1 MSDYEEQ
8 LIDPDPRALRHA
20 DDNLAIVD
28 APNPPELP
36 STAEAKWIEQPA
48 EHEDRPGQFLATRAH
63 KVIRVWAEL
72 RHGKP
77 ALLRV
82 VDRSDP
88 INALRFQVT
97 NRRDSEYELISWDD
111 WFALMDGANLV
122 FVYQERTSDGDTSD
136 LYRLVPASSVNASSQ

>member
-1 MSDYEEQ
+1 MSEFEAQ
-8 LIDPDPRALRHA
+8 FIDPNPRALRHA
-20 DDNLAIVD
+20 DDYLATVN

-36 STAEAKWIEQPA
+36 SRTRAKWIEEPS
-48 EHEDRPGQFLATRAH
+48 EHEDRPGQLLATRAH
-63 KVIRVWAEL
+63 KVVRVWAEL

-97 NRRDSEYELISWDD
+97 NRRASEYELIAWSE

-122 FVYQERTSDGDTSD
+122 FLYQEHTSDGETSD
-136 LYRLVPASSVNASSQ
+136 LYRLVPASSINAASQ